1 MSVQNQPSNMN
12 EAKINNFKFEIQG
25 LGVFPFFVTDCNI
38 PSMTIGEAVQPNP
51 LIDRPVPG
59 DKITY
64 GELSVEFIVDEE
76 LKNWQEI
83 HDWMTQL
90 AFPESFAQFKENE
103 VYKDATLFILSNSGN
118 PIIEITFIDIFPV
131 SNGDLQFSN
140 AGSADTVLGSASFR
154 FRAYEINRL

>member
-1 MSVQNQPSNMN
+1 MSVQNQPQNMN
-12 EAKINNFKFEIQG
+12 EAKVNNFKFSIQG
-25 LGVFPFFVTDCNI
+25 LPHFEFFVTDCNI

-64 GELSVEFIVDEE
+64 GELSIEYIVDEE
-76 LKNWQEI
+76 LRNWQEI
-83 HDWMTQL
+83 HDWMTKL
-90 AFPESFAQFKENE
+90 AFPDNFTQYSTAEQ
-103 VYKDATLFILSNSGN
+103 YKDAVLMIMSNSGN
-118 PIIEITFIDIFPV
+118 PIIEIGFIDIFPV

-140 AGSADTVLGSASFR
+140 AGNADTVLGSASFR

>member
-1 MSVQNQPSNMN
+1 MGVQDQPSNMN

-25 LGVFPFFVTDCNI
+25 LGNFAFLVTDCNI
-38 PSMTIGEAVQPNP
+38 PSMTMGEVIQPTP

-64 GELSVEFIVDEE
+64 GELSVEYIVDEE
-76 LKNWQEI
+76 LRNWQEI

-90 AFPESFAQFKENE
+90 TFPSTFKQFKSAE
-103 VYKDATLFILSNSGN
+103 VYKDATLFVLSNSGN
-118 PIIEITFIDIFPV
+118 PIVEITFIDIFPV